1 MIAASRRVALNLL
14 NNFEILRISN
24 VGIQFCSAIDNRRG
38 NSMSEDSQKE
48 KEFSDIE
55 LCYKAMGL
63 SFSDNPEQ
71 VERTYRKL
79 KDEYGKAMRSTDPSE
94 RLRAAE
100 NLKQLEEL
108 FTTIT
113 GSLIYKDYAA
123 EYEKY
128 KALKVEQQAARKQ
141 KQQQVDK
148 EPHVSCPYCKKP
160 IASNLKVCI
169 YCHGKI
175 LTPMEQ
181 LMAKVFST
189 RNLVVAAIVAVLV
202 IAGVVLM
209 SNPQLLKR

>member
-1 MIAASRRVALNLL
+1 
-14 NNFEILRISN
+14 
-24 VGIQFCSAIDNRRG
+24 
-38 NSMSEDSQKE
+38 MSEVSEKE
-48 KEFSDIE
+48 KELSDIE

-79 KDEYGKAMRSTDPSE
+79 KDEYTKAMHSSD
-94 RLRAAE
+94 LAARGSASE

-113 GSLIYKDYAA
+113 GSLIYKDYAR

-128 KALKVEQQAARKQ
+128 KVLKGEKLAERKLKQEQKP
-141 KQQQVDK
+141 VIK
-148 EPHVSCPYCKKP
+148 EPLINCPYCKKL
-160 IASNLKVCI
+160 IAPKLKVCI

-189 RNLVVAAIVAVLV
+189 RNIVVAMIVVVLV
-202 IAGVVLM
+202 IAGVVLL

>member
-1 MIAASRRVALNLL
+1 
-14 NNFEILRISN
+14 
-24 VGIQFCSAIDNRRG
+24 
-38 NSMSEDSQKE
+38 MSDVSQKE
-48 KEFSDIE
+48 KELSDIE

-79 KDEYGKAMRSTDPSE
+79 KEEYNKAMRSTDPSE
-94 RLRAAE
+94 RLRATE

-128 KALKVEQQAARKQ
+128 KALKAEQQAARKQ
-141 KQQQVDK
+141 KQQQQPVDK
-148 EPHVSCPYCKKP
+148 EAHVSCPYCKKP
-160 IASNLKVCI
+160 ISPRLKVCI

-189 RNLVVAAIVAVLV
+189 RNLIVVTVVVVLL

-209 SNPQLLKR
+209 SNPQLLKQFSK

>member
-1 MIAASRRVALNLL
+1 VKTTPIKEPDTMKFCIVSLKHWK
-14 NNFEILRISN
+14 EIE
-24 VGIQFCSAIDNRRG
+24 
-38 NSMSEDSQKE
+38 MSDTTE
-48 KEFSDIE
+48 KENELSDIE

-71 VERTYRKL
+71 VEKTYRKL
-79 KDEYGKAMRSTDPSE
+79 KDEYNNAMRSSDS
-94 RLRAAE
+94 AARHTASE

-108 FTTIT
+108 FVTIT
-113 GSLIYKDYAA
+113 GSLIYKDYAR

-128 KALKVEQQAARKQ
+128 KAQKAEQLAARKQ
-141 KQQQVDK
+141 KQHEQPAVK
-148 EPHVSCPYCKKP
+148 ETLFNCPYCHKP
-160 IASNLKVCI
+160 ISHKLKACI

-181 LMAKVFST
+181 LMTKVFST
-189 RNLVVAAIVAVLV
+189 KNLLIATILVVLV

>member
-1 MIAASRRVALNLL
+1 MA
-14 NNFEILRISN
+14 
-24 VGIQFCSAIDNRRG
+24 
-38 NSMSEDSQKE
+38 DSSQQE

-71 VERTYRKL
+71 VEKTYRKL
-79 KDEYGKAMRSTDPSE
+79 KDEYTTLMRSPDMTA
-94 RLRAAE
+94 RAGAAE

-113 GSLIYKDYAA
+113 GSLIYKDYAR

-128 KALKVEQQAARKQ
+128 KALKAEQMAARKL
-141 KQQQVDK
+141 KQQQKPVVK
-148 EPHVSCPYCKKP
+148 EVLINCPYCKKL
-160 IASNLKVCI
+160 IAPKLKVCI

-181 LMAKVFST
+181 MMAKVFST
-189 RNLVVAAIVAVLV
+189 RNLVVATILVVLV

-209 SNPQLLKR
+209 SNPQLLK

>member
-1 MIAASRRVALNLL
+1 
-14 NNFEILRISN
+14 
-24 VGIQFCSAIDNRRG
+24 
-38 NSMSEDSQKE
+38 MSDVSQKE
-48 KEFSDIE
+48 KELSDIE

-79 KDEYGKAMRSTDPSE
+79 KDEYGRAMRSTDPSE
-94 RLRAAE
+94 RVKASE

-113 GSLIYKDYAA
+113 GSLIYKDYAR
-123 EYEKY
+123 EFEKY
-128 KALKVEQQAARKQ
+128 QASKAEKQAERKQ
-141 KQQQVDK
+141 KQPPAVK
-148 EPHVSCPYCKKP
+148 EALIKCPYCNKP
-160 IASNLKVCI
+160 IASKLKVCI

-189 RNLVVAAIVAVLV
+189 RNMIIYVVVLGVVVAGTLIIL
-202 IAGVVLM
+202 
-209 SNPQLLKR
+209 NPQYIKFR

>member
-1 MIAASRRVALNLL
+1 
-14 NNFEILRISN
+14 
-24 VGIQFCSAIDNRRG
+24 
-38 NSMSEDSQKE
+38 MSSESEKE

-71 VERTYRKL
+71 VEKTYRKL

-94 RLRAAE
+94 RSRAAE

-108 FTTIT
+108 FSTIT

-128 KALKVEQQAARKQ
+128 KVLKAEQMSARKQ
-141 KQQQVDK
+141 KQQEQPVVK
-148 EPHVSCPYCKKP
+148 EALINCPYCKKP
-160 IASNLKVCI
+160 IAAKLKICI

-189 RNLVVAAIVAVLV
+189 KNLVVLTIVVLLV

>member
-1 MIAASRRVALNLL
+1 MSDAS
-14 NNFEILRISN
+14 
-24 VGIQFCSAIDNRRG
+24 D
-38 NSMSEDSQKE
+38 KE
-48 KEFSDIE
+48 KELSDIE

-71 VERTYRKL
+71 VEKTYRKL
-79 KDEYGKAMRSTDPSE
+79 KDEYTKIMHSSDLAARSG
-94 RLRAAE
+94 AAE

-113 GSLIYKDYAA
+113 GSLIYKDYAR

-128 KALKVEQQAARKQ
+128 KALKAEQMAARKQ
-141 KQQQVDK
+141 KQEQQPVVK
-148 EPHVSCPYCKKP
+148 EQLIDCPYCKKK
-160 IASNLKVCI
+160 ISAKLKVCI

-189 RNLVVAAIVAVLV
+189 RNLVVLTIVVVLV
-202 IAGVVLM
+202 ISGVILY
-209 SNPQLLKR
+209 SNPQLLRR

>member
-1 MIAASRRVALNLL
+1 MSDAA
-14 NNFEILRISN
+14 
-24 VGIQFCSAIDNRRG
+24 D
-38 NSMSEDSQKE
+38 KE
-48 KEFSDIE
+48 KELSDIE

-79 KDEYGKAMRSTDPSE
+79 KDEYTKIMHSSDLAA
-94 RLRAAE
+94 RAGASE

-113 GSLIYKDYAA
+113 GSMIYKDYAR

-128 KALKVEQQAARKQ
+128 KALKAEEMAARKQ
-141 KQQQVDK
+141 KQQQKPVVK
-148 EPHVSCPYCKKP
+148 ETLVKCPYCHKL
-160 IASNLKVCI
+160 IAPKLKVCL

-181 LMAKVFST
+181 LLAKLFST
-189 RNLVVAAIVAVLV
+189 RNLIIASVV
-202 IAGVVLM
+202 VVLIIVGVILV
-209 SNPQLLKR
+209 SNPQIMNR

>member
-1 MIAASRRVALNLL
+1 MA
-14 NNFEILRISN
+14 
-24 VGIQFCSAIDNRRG
+24 
-38 NSMSEDSQKE
+38 DSSQQE

-71 VERTYRKL
+71 VEKTYRKL
-79 KDEYGKAMRSTDPSE
+79 KDEYTTLMRSPDMTA
-94 RLRAAE
+94 RGGAAE

-113 GSLIYKDYAA
+113 ESLIYKDYAR

-128 KALKVEQQAARKQ
+128 KALKAEQMAARKQ
-141 KQQQVDK
+141 KQQQKPVVK
-148 EPHVSCPYCKKP
+148 ETLVNCPYCKKL
-160 IASNLKVCI
+160 IAPKLKVCI

-181 LMAKVFST
+181 MMAKVFST
-189 RNLVVAAIVAVLV
+189 RNIIIAAVILGLIGAGAV
-202 IAGVVLM
+202 VVL
-209 SNPQLLKR
+209 NPQLIGR